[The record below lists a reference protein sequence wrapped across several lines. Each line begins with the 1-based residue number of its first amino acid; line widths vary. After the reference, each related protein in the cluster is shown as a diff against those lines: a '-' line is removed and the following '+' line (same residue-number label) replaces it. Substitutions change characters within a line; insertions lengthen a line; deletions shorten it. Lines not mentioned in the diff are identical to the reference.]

1 MNKYKVYVPV
11 TVDFDDIGHMIP
23 KSIIWEDGLRFIID
37 KILDVRPAAAMKA
50 GGQGDRYTIQVN
62 NQWSYLFFERNVAI
76 SGCNIGKWFVERK
89 FLN

>member
-11 TVDFDDIGHMIP
+11 TVDFDDI
-23 KSIIWEDGLRFIID
+23 
-37 KILDVRPAAAMKA
+37 
-50 GGQGDRYTIQVN
+50 
-62 NQWSYLFFERNVAI
+62 ERNAAI